1 MDRDEQSSKH
11 TFGAWSDPAN
21 KFVDGWMASYRS
33 VILVQLPDDSS
44 LAGNGNSNCSS
55 RFSSSSSLLVLALR
69 LTAVSG
75 ASLAQ
80 LSYAAHA
87 ATPAVRP
94 RLSFR
99 TLLLAGIV
107 HFGALSNNG
116 VVAPIATITLLL
128 SLRWTTTLEQSR
140 A

>member
-1 MDRDEQSSKH
+1 ML
-11 TFGAWSDPAN
+11 GAIQTNFCGSRL
-21 KFVDGWMASYRS
+21 DGLRS
-33 VILVQLPDDSS
+33 VIPVQLLDDSS

-69 LTAVSG
+69 LTAESG

-80 LSYAAHA
+80 LSYVAHA

-107 HFGALSNNG
+107 HIGALSNTNPFTSL
-116 VVAPIATITLLL
+116 PI
-128 SLRWTTTLEQSR
+128 
-140 A
+140 

>member
-1 MDRDEQSSKH
+1 VGGSLAVH
-11 TFGAWSDPAN
+11 
-21 KFVDGWMASYRS
+21 RS

-55 RFSSSSSLLVLALR
+55 RFLSLLVLALR

-87 ATPAVRP
+87 ATN
-94 RLSFR
+94 S
-99 TLLLAGIV
+99 TLLVDRLKDFVVVSSSACGNSSCEQHSQSMEERV
-107 HFGALSNNG
+107 TLNRYYHFHGHSGMCA
-116 VVAPIATITLLL
+116 
-128 SLRWTTTLEQSR
+128 
-140 A
+140 

>member
-1 MDRDEQSSKH
+1 VGGSLAVH
-11 TFGAWSDPAN
+11 
-21 KFVDGWMASYRS
+21 RS

-55 RFSSSSSLLVLALR
+55 RFSSSSLLVLALR

-75 ASLAQ
+75 ASLAR

-99 TLLLAGIV
+99 TLLVAGKV
-107 HFGALSNNG
+107 HIGALSNKVSMLG
-116 VVAPIATITLLL
+116 ARSPF
-128 SLRWTTTLEQSR
+128 
-140 A
+140 